1 MKYKELDNNQLRL
14 LTDIRQT
21 YQAFLDAKE
30 ELNRFKG
37 SMKWKTTDSGIYL
50 IRVLDSRGTEKSLGR
65 KSTEKETLFENFNAG
80 KSRAQTRLES
90 LKASLAR
97 MSGMAKAADLG
108 RLPAIVGKI
117 LRKLNDEKLL
127 GEHIMVVGTHAL
139 YAYEAAAGVQFDS
152 EMLATADVDL
162 LIDSRK
168 QLKLMITDPSI
179 AESGILGLLCK
190 ADKTFRKLRTQAY
203 TAANDQGFMVDL
215 IKPALNPPWKKDAL
229 QDNDKNDLNP
239 VEVPNLEWLLSSRRF
254 GSIVLDTSGTPAK
267 MVCPDPRAFAVHKK
281 WISTQVEREAEKR
294 SRDSFQA
301 KAVIELTLSKFPH
314 LPLKKSDLSYFPD
327 KVLNHSAFDF
337 DL

>member
-65 KSTEKETLFENFNAG
+65 KGTEKEILFENFNAG
-80 KSRAQTRLES
+80 KSRAQARLET
-90 LKASLAR
+90 LKKSLAR
-97 MSGMAKAADLG
+97 MAGMAKAADLG

-117 LRKLNDEKLL
+117 LRKLDDEKLL

-139 YAYEAAAGVQFDS
+139 YAYEASAGAQFDS
-152 EMLATADVDL
+152 EMLATADIDL

-168 QLKLMITDPSI
+168 QLKLLITDPAI
-179 AESGILGLLCK
+179 VESGILGVLCK
-190 ADKTFRKLRTQAY
+190 ADKTFKKLRAQTY
-203 TAANDQGFMVDL
+203 TATNDQGFMVDL

-229 QDNDKNDLNP
+229 QTASENDLSP
-239 VEVPNLEWLLSSRRF
+239 VEIPNLEWLLSSQRF
-254 GSIVLDTSGTPAK
+254 NSIVLDTSGMPAK
-267 MVCPDPRAFAVHKK
+267 MICPDPRAFAVHKK
-281 WISTQVEREAEKR
+281 WISTQAGREAEKR
-294 SRDSFQA
+294 TRDSFQA
-301 KAVIELTLSKFPH
+301 QAVIELTASKFPH
-314 LPLKKSDLSYFPD
+314 LPLRKSELSYFPSS
-327 KVLNHSAFDF
+327 VLEHSKFDF

>member
-1 MKYKELDNNQLRL
+1 MKYKELDNNQLRF

-21 YQAFLDAKE
+21 YQAYLEAKE
-30 ELNRFKG
+30 DLARFKG
-37 SMKWKTTDSGIYL
+37 SMKWKKTDSGIYL
-50 IRVLDSRGTEKSLGR
+50 IRVLDSRGTEKSLG
-65 KSTEKETLFENFNAG
+65 KKDVVKEKIFNAFTAG
-80 KSRAQTRLES
+80 KADAQTRLDT
-90 LKASLAR
+90 LKLALVR

-117 LRKLNDEKLL
+117 LRRLDEEKLL
-127 GEHIMVVGTHAL
+127 GDHILVVGTHAL

-168 QLKLMITDPSI
+168 QLKLMISDSSV
-179 AESGILGLLCK
+179 AESGILDLLCK
-190 ADKTFRKLRTQAY
+190 VDKTFKKLRAPTY
-203 TAANDQGFMVDL
+203 TAANDKGFMVVL

-229 QDNDKNDLNP
+229 QEASEHDLNP
-239 VEVPNLEWLLSSRRF
+239 VEVPNLDWLLSSQRF
-254 GSIVLDTSGTPAK
+254 QSIVVDTAGMPAK

-281 WISTQVEREAEKR
+281 WISTQAGREVEKK

-301 KAVIELTLSKFPH
+301 QAVMELAASKFPH
-314 LPLKKSDLSYFPD
+314 LPFRKTELSYFPNV
-327 KVLNHSAFDF
+327 VLDHSKFDF